1 MDSNAPTQSALAP
14 TESST
19 ESSQGLSV
27 PAWWVIV
34 AFLVG
39 VTAFHIWL
47 HIHVHGVFSL
57 HQAVLVA
64 FLALNVLVNFWEI
77 GLYFTAD
84 AIRAE
89 YLGKKDEFE
98 GRPMDRVVEVMNQ
111 RIPLTKLLSFKQWTG
126 IWSCYCHFDV
136 GYSRRGSF
144 GYNIDVGNGFST
156 IVPATL
162 FAFGMTFDIVPAR
175 VLGIIGVAMFWQMFY
190 GTVVYFF
197 QFFNAGRHVG
207 HTKKDLFIFVGNSNG
222 MWFIFPIWG
231 LLVSIWLIY
240 QDNYALFTDPAHT
253 ALWSIF

>member
-1 MDSNAPTQSALAP
+1 MESTAPSQPVAATPESTRGLALP
-14 TESST
+14 MWSI
-19 ESSQGLSV
+19 
-27 PAWWVIV
+27 IV

-39 VTAFHIWL
+39 ATAFHIWL
-47 HIHVHGVFSL
+47 HMSSHGAFSV
-57 HQAVLVA
+57 HQAVIVG

-84 AIRAE
+84 EIRAE
-89 YLGKKDEFE
+89 YLDNEAKFE

-111 RIPLTKLLSFKQWTG
+111 RIELSKVLSFRQWTG
-126 IWSCYCHFDV
+126 IWSSYCHFDP

-162 FAFGMTFDIVPAR
+162 FAFGMTYEIVPAR
-175 VLGIIGVAMFWQMFY
+175 VLGIVGVAMFWQMFY

-222 MWFIFPIWG
+222 MWFIFPLWG
-231 LLVSIWLIY
+231 MLASVWLIY
-240 QDNYALFTDPAHT
+240 EDSYALFTSPAVT
-253 ALWSIF
+253 SIWSLF